1 MANRYMKR
9 CSTSLII
16 RKMQI
21 KTTMKYHF
29 THVGMA
35 IVKKTKN
42 KKCWPGYGENVTLM
56 HCCWKCKLVEPLWK
70 TVWRFLK
77 QLQMELPCD
86 LAIQILGIYLKK
98 MKILT
103 QKDTCIPMF
112 TAALFPKPRH
122 GSNLSVHQWRM
133 DKEDVVHLYIQW
145 NIIQI

>member
-16 RKMQI
+16 RKTQI

-29 THVGMA
+29 THIGMV
-35 IVKKTKN
+35 IIKKTKN
-42 KKCWPGYGENVTLM
+42 KKCRPGCGENVTLV
-56 HCCWKCKLVEPLWK
+56 HCWWKCKFGDPLWK

-86 LAIQILGIYLKK
+86 SAIQILGIYLKK

-112 TAALFPKPRH
+112 TAALFPKSKTWKQPKCP
-122 GSNLSVHQWRM
+122 SMEKWIKKM
-133 DKEDVVHLYIQW
+133 W
-145 NIIQI
+145 